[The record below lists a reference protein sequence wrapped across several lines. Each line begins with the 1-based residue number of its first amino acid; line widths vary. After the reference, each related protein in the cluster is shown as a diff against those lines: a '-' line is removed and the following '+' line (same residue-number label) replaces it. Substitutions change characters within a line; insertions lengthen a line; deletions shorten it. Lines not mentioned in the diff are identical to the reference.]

1 MKMNDKEMGKAENET
16 TASFVLKL
24 LIKAKVQE
32 DSNKAKLMM
41 ERAIELLDQ
50 GLGIDHNIV
59 RFEDGSKLK
68 KEKRMEY
75 DEEGSQYQS
84 VTYEVVQ

>member
-1 MKMNDKEMGKAENET
+1 MKMNDQEMGKSENEP

-24 LIKAKVQE
+24 LVTAKVQE
-32 DSNKAKLMM
+32 DPLKAKLMM

-50 GLGIDHNIV
+50 SLGIDHNIV
-59 RFEDGSKLK
+59 SFEDGSKLK
-68 KEKRMEY
+68 KEKRLEY